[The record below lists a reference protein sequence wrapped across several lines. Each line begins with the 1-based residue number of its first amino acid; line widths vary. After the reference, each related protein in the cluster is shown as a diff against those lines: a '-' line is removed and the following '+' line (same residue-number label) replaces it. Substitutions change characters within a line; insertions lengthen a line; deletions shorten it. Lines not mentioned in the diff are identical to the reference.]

1 MEFLALKTWN
11 FGQKVIYF
19 LAFLVKIFKNKK
31 LIKKSEKTFPRYTYL
46 DGFGKFLVI
55 CPKIYFFTLV
65 KKIWAK
71 KKSIFG
77 DFSKIRFLAKNL
89 TI

>member
-1 MEFLALKTWN
+1 M
-11 FGQKVIYF
+11 
-19 LAFLVKIFKNKK
+19 
-31 LIKKSEKTFPRYTYL
+31 YL

-55 CPKIYFFTLV
+55 FVLKYIFTLD
-65 KKIWAK
+65 KKILGQ
-71 KKSIFG
+71 KKSLFG